1 MKKIFVIISIVLL
14 SIMAMPCTDAA
25 SPEQQSDGYVN
36 VTFVLSCTTEILSL
50 PYSQIVNNPYFL
62 INKFKE
68 LEKEICGNAYPYPIS
83 INGNIFIEQD
93 EVDGNTTRPANP

>member
-36 VTFVLSCTTEILSL
+36 VTFVLSCTTENRSVLYNDIITNPDILM
-50 PYSQIVNNPYFL
+50 
-62 INKFKE
+62 
-68 LEKEICGNAYPYPIS
+68 EIYDYLDLVLCGNDDHGIS
-83 INGNIFIEQD
+83 PGGGIFIEQD